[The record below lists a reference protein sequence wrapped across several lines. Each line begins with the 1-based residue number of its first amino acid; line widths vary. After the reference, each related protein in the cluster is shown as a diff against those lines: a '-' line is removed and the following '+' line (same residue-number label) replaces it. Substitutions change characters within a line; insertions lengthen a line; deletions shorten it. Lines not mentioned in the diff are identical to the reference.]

1 MNLSKEDFIAI
12 AGIFDTKLEPI
23 HDDIRELKQDMV
35 LVKKDVAALKQDV
48 AVLKQDMVSV
58 KKDVAVLK
66 QDMVSVKKDVAALKQ
81 DMVLV
86 KLNQETIILPR
97 LGTIESCYLDTYH
110 RYTNGIQQIDQLQ
123 QDVDILKD
131 TVVQHSKKLESI
143 A

>member
-58 KKDVAVLK
+58 KKDVA
-66 QDMVSVKKDVAALKQ
+66 ALKQ

-86 KLNQETIILPR
+86 KLNQETLILPR

>member
-35 LVKKDVAALKQDV
+35 LVKKDVVALKQ
-48 AVLKQDMVSV
+48 
-58 KKDVAVLK
+58 DVAVLK

-110 RYTNGIQQIDQLQ
+110 RYANGIQQIDQLQ

-131 TVVQHSKKLESI
+131 TVAQHSKKLESI